1 MELSNTRFGTITYEE
16 QDLIRL
22 PKGMVGMPEMINYLI
37 LDFEESTPFKW
48 MQSLDDATMGFL
60 IADPLLFN
68 PDFCLALNEEDFAGL
83 EVDAPEDLAVFVI
96 CTFRGKWSETTGN
109 LMGPIIVHAEKRLGC
124 QIIVEDASFS
134 THEPVHDPV
143 LKAEAAKADGSGSD
157 SPAKAMP
164 AVVNSA
170 KADMQLQENVIG

>member
-16 QDLIRL
+16 QDLIHL
-22 PKGMVGMPEMINYLI
+22 PKGMVGMPEMVDFLI
-37 LDFEESTPFKW
+37 LDFEETTPFKW

-68 PDFCLALNEEDFAGL
+68 PDFSLALDKEDFSGL
-83 EVDAPEDLAVFVI
+83 KVDSPEDLAVFVI

-134 THEPVHDPV
+134 THESVHDPV
-143 LKAEAAKADGSGSD
+143 LKAEAAKADGGRGD
-157 SPAKAMP
+157 AHAQAMP
-164 AVVNSA
+164 AAVSGG
-170 KADMQLQENVIG
+170 KGETQIKENVVG